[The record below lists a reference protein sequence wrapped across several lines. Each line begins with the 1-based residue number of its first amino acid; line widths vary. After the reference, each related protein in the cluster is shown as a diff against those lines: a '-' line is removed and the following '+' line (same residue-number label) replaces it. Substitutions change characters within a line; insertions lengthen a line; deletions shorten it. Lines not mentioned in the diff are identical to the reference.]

1 MDALFFFFFF
11 LAGLKFLK
19 GRNIVIGVRPFLY
32 YLHLRPP
39 LSPLPARPMLQ
50 RLDIIVRCR
59 AAGSLSD
66 EVGFFLSF
74 SLIILP
80 MSRRDEGLILAA
92 RMCKQN
98 CRNKAAVELWGKG
111 IGRVS

>member
-1 MDALFFFFFF
+1 MDAFFFVFFGWVEVF
-11 LAGLKFLK
+11 EREEYCHRCSSFSLL
-19 GRNIVIGVRPFLY
+19 PS
-32 YLHLRPP
+32 PSSP

-98 CRNKAAVELWGKG
+98 CRNKAAVERWGKG